1 MTAIDTDRTPLASLS
16 PSRASD
22 FKQCPQMYKLKSIDK
37 IPTEPTVHQARGTTA
52 HLALER
58 LFQLPRDER
67 TPEQLYDLFRS
78 AWAELKTTEYPNLF
92 ESVEEER
99 AWGIEGMQLLADYFT
114 VEDPTSFDPSKLE
127 MNLEVPLGEMTIRGI
142 LDRMEEITEIGDDG
156 SERTLLVITD
166 YKTGK
171 APPERYAT
179 KAFFALKIYALLIRT
194 VEGHTPDRI
203 RLLYLNGPTEYTL
216 EINDSQLDAMDKQLH
231 ALWGAINKAIESD
244 DWPTNE
250 SVLCGW
256 CDFKDTLCPAFNS
269 ETDIAINRARIL
281 SQVEL
286 LSSANGDDTN
296 GEDPTPTTTPTST
309 AALDSTIE
317 EPERTAEATR

>member
-1 MTAIDTDRTPLASLS
+1 MTAFDTDRAPLTSLS

-58 LFQLPRDER
+58 LFGLPPADR
-67 TPEQLYDLFRS
+67 TPDRLYDLFRD

-99 AWGIEGMQLLADYFT
+99 AWGVGGMKLLADYFT
-114 VEDPTSFDPSKLE
+114 IEDPTSFDPEKLE

-142 LDRMEEITEIGDDG
+142 LDRMEKVVETSPDG
-156 SERTLLVITD
+156 LERELLVITD

-194 VEGHTPDRI
+194 VEGVTPDRI

-216 EINDSQLDAMDKQLH
+216 DINDAQLDAMDAHLH
-231 ALWGAINKAIESD
+231 ALWAAIDSAIASD
-244 DWPTNE
+244 KWPARQ
-250 SVLCGW
+250 SALCDW
-256 CDFKDTLCPAFNS
+256 CDFKDSLCPAFNS
-269 ETDIAINRARIL
+269 EAEIEINLTRIRSEMETLAAQETTQTGAL
-281 SQVEL
+281 S
-286 LSSANGDDTN
+286 
-296 GEDPTPTTTPTST
+296 
-309 AALDSTIE
+309 
-317 EPERTAEATR
+317 

>member
-1 MTAIDTDRTPLASLS
+1 MTAFDTDRSPLTSLS

-58 LFQLPRDER
+58 LFALPREQR
-67 TPEQLYDLFRS
+67 TPERLYDLFRN
-78 AWAELKTTEYPNLF
+78 AWSELKTTEYPGLF
-92 ESVEEER
+92 DSVEQER
-99 AWGIEGMQLLADYFT
+99 AWGIEGMKLLADYFT
-114 VEDPTSFDPSKLE
+114 IEDPTSFDPTQLE

-142 LDRMEEITEIGDDG
+142 LDRMEEVTEISEDG
-156 SERTLLVITD
+156 ATRTLLVITD

-171 APPERYAT
+171 APPERYAG

-216 EINDSQLDAMDKQLH
+216 DINDSQLDAMDAHLH
-231 ALWGAINKAIESD
+231 ALWNAINKAIELD
-244 DWPTNE
+244 QWPTRE
-250 SVLCGW
+250 SVLCDW
-256 CDFKDTLCPAFNS
+256 CDFKDSLCPAFNS
-269 ETDIAINRARIL
+269 ETEIAINRERIL
-281 SQVEL
+281 AEIATHR
-286 LSSANGDDTN
+286 SAED
-296 GEDPTPTTTPTST
+296 EDPPPLADAQSMRADQST
-309 AALDSTIE
+309 ETV
-317 EPERTAEATR
+317 R